1 MIITYEN
8 GNYCAVEVRP
18 DKYAIYENG
27 KRLET
32 VVCPYNPGLAKNVA
46 INIVNRHA
54 EI

>member
-1 MIITYEN
+1 MNITYKK
-8 GNYCAVEVRP
+8 GDYCAVEVGS

-27 KRLET
+27 RRLET
-32 VVCPYNPGLAKNVA
+32 VVCTDNPAMAKNVA

>member
-1 MIITYEN
+1 MIITYEK
-8 GNYCAVEVRP
+8 GDYCAVKVQP
-18 DKYAIYENG
+18 DKYVIFENG

-32 VVCPYNPGLAKNVA
+32 VVCTNNPDMAKNVA

>member
-18 DKYAIYENG
+18 DKFAIYENG

-32 VVCPYNPGLAKNVA
+32 VVCTDNPDMAKSVA